1 MTRDLAERAA
11 RNMAT
16 FEAARADAHGDLHH
30 QCFLPDDSFPES
42 DALLKHPVG
51 TYFWLR
57 ACQQSARERLAAGG
71 FTYAFPGI
79 LMALPLSEVDISTAL
94 NDPDDRLV
102 DTWRLADLEVHPWHG
117 ASLNAVLGD
126 IRLHKE
132 TPGTTLWA
140 LRGHRGST
148 MVASCMSLIDNDRTA
163 GLYAV
168 GVRGDIQRQ
177 GYGLELVRRVTSS
190 LRGQADFV
198 TLQCHP
204 MLAAFYGKVGFERV
218 GAVEAWSRSQGR
230 IPVDAT
236 EAALITAICG
246 ADVPLV
252 QQLLTDSPAR
262 THQPVMLWNRGAT
275 LLHLA
280 AWMADVPTVELL
292 LQMGANRDQ
301 PDLSHGFKAAGWA
314 RHFGRTELLPYLQ

>member
-30 QCFLPDDSFPES
+30 HCFLPDDGFPEG

-57 ACQQSARERLAAGG
+57 SGQQCARERLAAGG

-79 LMALPLSEVDISTAL
+79 LMALRLSEFDTSKHLSDT
-94 NDPDDRLV
+94 DDRLV

-140 LRGHRGST
+140 LRGHRGAT

-190 LRGQADFV
+190 LDGKADFIS
-198 TLQCHP
+198 LQCHP

-246 ADVPLV
+246 ADVALV

-262 THQPVMLWNRGAT
+262 IQQPVMLWNRGAT

-280 AWMADVPTVELL
+280 AWMADIPTVELL
-292 LQMGANRDQ
+292 LQMGADRDQ

>member
-30 QCFLPDDSFPES
+30 QCFLPVDSFP
-42 DALLKHPVG
+42 DGDVLLKHPVG

-57 ACQQSARERLAAGG
+57 AGQQRVRERLAAGG

-79 LMALPLSEVDISTAL
+79 LMALPLSEADSFTAL
-94 NDPDDRLV
+94 NDADDRLV

-117 ASLNAVLGD
+117 GNLNAVLGD

-148 MVASCMSLIDNDRTA
+148 MVASCMSLTDSDGTA

-168 GVRGDIQRQ
+168 GVRGDVQRT
-177 GYGLELVRRVTSS
+177 GYGIELVRRVVHGH
-190 LRGQADFV
+190 REIADV
-198 TLQCHP
+198 ITLQCHP
-204 MLAAFYGKVGFERV
+204 MLAAFYGKVGFVRV
-218 GAVEAWSRSQGR
+218 GAVEAWSRAQGR
-230 IPVDAT
+230 NPVDAI
-236 EAALITAICG
+236 EAAIITAVCG
-246 ADVPLV
+246 ADVTLL
-252 QQLLTDSPAR
+252 QQLLTVSPER
-262 THQPVMLWNRGAT
+262 IRQPVMLWNRGAT

-280 AWMADVPTVELL
+280 AWMADVPTIELL
-292 LQMGANRDQ
+292 LQLGADRDQ
-301 PDLSHGFKAAGWA
+301 ADLSHGFKAAGWA
-314 RHFGRTELLPYLQ
+314 RHFGRTELLPYL

>member
-30 QCFLPDDSFPES
+30 QCFLPDDSFPEG
-42 DALLKHPVG
+42 DTLLKHPVG

-57 ACQQSARERLAAGG
+57 AGQQSARERLAAGG

-79 LMALPLSEVDISTAL
+79 LMALRPSEFDISTHL
-94 NDPDDRLV
+94 SDTDDRLV

-140 LRGHRGST
+140 LRGHRGAT

-177 GYGLELVRRVTSS
+177 GYGLELVRRVTAS

-246 ADVPLV
+246 ADATLV

-262 THQPVMLWNRGAT
+262 IQRPVMLWNRGAT

-280 AWMADVPTVELL
+280 AWMADIPTVELL
-292 LQMGANRDQ
+292 LKMGADREE

>member
-1 MTRDLAERAA
+1 MIRDLAERAA

-30 QCFLPDDSFPES
+30 QCFLPDDSFPEG

-57 ACQQSARERLAAGG
+57 AGQQSARERLAAGG

-79 LMALPLSEVDISTAL
+79 LMALPLSETTISTAF
-94 NDPDDRLV
+94 NDADDRLV

-148 MVASCMSLIDNDRTA
+148 MVASCMSLTDNDRNA

-177 GYGLELVRRVTSS
+177 GYGLELVRRVTAS
-190 LRGQADFV
+190 LHGKADFV

-204 MLAAFYGKVGFERV
+204 MLATFYGKVGFKRV

-236 EAALITAICG
+236 EAALITAVCG
-246 ADVPLV
+246 ADATLV

-262 THQPVMLWNRGAT
+262 IQQPVMLWNRGAT

-280 AWMADVPTVELL
+280 AWMADVPTIELL
-292 LQMGANRDQ
+292 LQLGADRDQ

-314 RHFGRTELLPYLQ
+314 RHFGRIELLPYL

>member
-16 FEAARADAHGDLHH
+16 FESARADAHGDLHH
-30 QCFLPDDSFPES
+30 QCFVPDDSFPEG

-57 ACQQSARERLAAGG
+57 SVQHGARERLAAGG

-79 LMALPLSEVDISTAL
+79 LMALPLSEADISTAL

-132 TPGTTLWA
+132 TSGTTLWA
-140 LRGHRGST
+140 LRGHRGAT

-177 GYGLELVRRVTSS
+177 GYGLELVRRVTAS
-190 LRGQADFV
+190 LRGQADFI

-246 ADVPLV
+246 ADVTLT

-262 THQPVMLWNRGAT
+262 IQHPVMLWNRGAT

-280 AWMADVPTVELL
+280 AWMADIPTVELL
-292 LQMGANRDQ
+292 LQMGADRDQ

>member
-30 QCFLPDDSFPES
+30 QCFLPDDSFPEG
-42 DALLKHPVG
+42 DTLLKHPVG

-57 ACQQSARERLAAGG
+57 SVQQGARERLAAGG

-79 LMALPLSEVDISTAL
+79 LMALPLREIDTSKHLSDT
-94 NDPDDRLV
+94 DDRLV

-140 LRGHRGST
+140 LRGHRGAT

-190 LRGQADFV
+190 LDGKADFI

-246 ADVPLV
+246 ADATLV

-262 THQPVMLWNRGAT
+262 IQRPVMLWNRGAT

-280 AWMADVPTVELL
+280 AWMADIPTVELL
-292 LQMGANRDQ
+292 LKMGADREE

>member
-1 MTRDLAERAA
+1 MTWDLAERAA

-30 QCFLPDDSFPES
+30 QCFLPDDSFPEG

-57 ACQQSARERLAAGG
+57 AGQQSVRERLAAGG

-79 LMALPLSEVDISTAL
+79 LMALPFGETDI
-94 NDPDDRLV
+94 NQKFEDGNDRLV

-117 ASLNAVLGD
+117 GNLNAVLGD

-140 LRGHRGST
+140 LRGHRGAT
-148 MVASCMSLIDNDRTA
+148 MVASCMSLTDNDRTA

-168 GVRGDIQRQ
+168 GVRGDVQRQ
-177 GYGLELVRRVTSS
+177 GYGIELVRGVLES
-190 LRGQADFV
+190 LRGNADIV

-204 MLAAFYGKVGFERV
+204 MLAAFYGKVGFVRV
-218 GAVEAWSRSQGR
+218 GAVEAWSRAQGR
-230 IPVDAT
+230 NPVDAT
-236 EAALITAICG
+236 EAAIITAVCG

-252 QQLLTDSPAR
+252 KQLLAENPNRICMPT
-262 THQPVMLWNRGAT
+262 TLWNRGAT

-280 AWMADVPTVELL
+280 AWMANIPTIELL
-292 LQMGANRDQ
+292 LEMGADRDQ

-314 RHFGRTELLPYLQ
+314 RHFGRTELLPYL

>member
-30 QCFLPDDSFPES
+30 QCFLPDDSFPEG
-42 DALLKHPVG
+42 DTLLKHPVG

-57 ACQQSARERLAAGG
+57 SVQQGARERLAAGG

-79 LMALPLSEVDISTAL
+79 LMALRLSEFDISTHL
-94 NDPDDRLV
+94 SDTDDRLV

-140 LRGHRGST
+140 LRGHRGAT

-190 LRGQADFV
+190 LDGKADFIS
-198 TLQCHP
+198 LQCHP

-246 ADVPLV
+246 ADATLV

-262 THQPVMLWNRGAT
+262 IQRPVMLWNRGAT

-280 AWMADVPTVELL
+280 AWMADIPTVELL
-292 LQMGANRDQ
+292 LKMGADREE

>member
-1 MTRDLAERAA
+1 MIVQKVIVNLATPYIIPIGIIPVMTLDLAERAA

-30 QCFLPDDSFPES
+30 QCFVPDDSFPDG
-42 DALLKHPVG
+42 DALLRHPVG

-57 ACQQSARERLAAGG
+57 AGHQSARERLATGG

-79 LMALPLSEVDISTAL
+79 LMALPLSALDISTGL
-94 NDPDDRLV
+94 NDADDRLV

-117 ASLNAVLGD
+117 GNLNAVLGD

-132 TPGTTLWA
+132 SPGTTLWA
-140 LRGHRGST
+140 LRGHRGAT
-148 MVASCMSLIDNDRTA
+148 MVASCMSLIDTDRTV

-177 GYGLELVRRVTSS
+177 GYGLELVRRVTAS
-190 LRGQADFV
+190 LHGTADFV

-204 MLAAFYGKVGFERV
+204 MLAAFYGKVGFARV

-236 EAALITAICG
+236 EAALIY
-246 ADVPLV
+246 PLSSSS
-252 QQLLTDSPAR
+252 SPTILR
-262 THQPVMLWNRGAT
+262 VFNNP
-275 LLHLA
+275 
-280 AWMADVPTVELL
+280 
-292 LQMGANRDQ
+292 
-301 PDLSHGFKAAGWA
+301 
-314 RHFGRTELLPYLQ
+314 